1 LESPTAKVYAE
12 IRGEYIANT
21 AKTLAMAAVNTGRKM
36 NADQIYQPG
45 TNTLPM
51 YADGLKQL
59 AETEYNV
66 VSPVF
71 RREEWERVCAATM
84 RQPIQEFGKTLRDLN
99 AQIQSN
105 IMTDCFLAY
114 EIIGIVQRLAMD
126 LERIFDIRQPIMDAL
141 RPVRDTA
148 KLSMSGLLSGIRDSA
163 ASLATL
169 PADGA
174 AIPLTAEVMT
184 KLQTMTRLLDPVT
197 SVLRDLGDGGW
208 AKSVQ
213 SLDVQPNGEQLF
225 ANYARDFIETLLNSL
240 DNRGRALLRSTA
252 VQGVFMV
259 NNIAIIN
266 RMIQSS
272 DLLPLLQSTAPRL
285 IEPMNKRFVKRY
297 MDEWQ
302 GLCRLLFDQQNTRAM
317 RPSSGGTSE
326 SAAVVKALSSKEKEA
341 IKIKFS
347 GFNKDF
353 DDLVAKHRN
362 YNLEREVRVQFAK
375 EISSMIEPLYRR
387 FYDKYFEIDKGK
399 GKYVKYDKNQMSS
412 VLAGL
417 G

>member
-1 LESPTAKVYAE
+1 
-12 IRGEYIANT
+12 
-21 AKTLAMAAVNTGRKM
+21 
-36 NADQIYQPG
+36 
-45 TNTLPM
+45 M

-66 VSPVF
+66 VSPIF

-105 IMTDCFLAY
+105 IATDCFLAY
-114 EIIGIVQRLAMD
+114 EIIGVVQRLAID
-126 LERIFDIRQPIMDAL
+126 LERIVDIKQPLLDAL
-141 RPVRDTA
+141 KPVRDTA
-148 KLSMSGLLSGIRDSA
+148 KMSMSRMLSDIRDSA
-163 ASLATL
+163 ASLTTL
-169 PADGA
+169 SADGA
-174 AIPLTAEVMT
+174 AIPLTSDAMT
-184 KLQTMTRLLDPVT
+184 KLQTMVRLLEPVS

-208 AKSVQ
+208 LKSVQ

-225 ANYARDFIETLLNSL
+225 ANYARDAIDTTLNSL
-240 DNRGRALLRSTA
+240 DNRGRALLKSNA

-272 DLLPLLQSTAPRL
+272 DLLPLLQNTAPRL
-285 IEPMNKRFVKRY
+285 LDPWNKRCAKRY

-302 GLCRLLFDQQNTRAM
+302 VICRLLFDQQNTRSM
-317 RPSSGGTSE
+317 RPSSGGASE
-326 SAAVVKALSSKEKEA
+326 SAAVVKALGSKEKEA
-341 IKIKFS
+341 IKNKFS
-347 GFNKDF
+347 VFNKDF

-362 YNLEREVRVQFAK
+362 YSLEREVRAQFAK
-375 EISSMIEPLYRR
+375 EIASMIEPLYRR
-387 FYDKYFEIDKGK
+387 FWDKYHEIDKGK
-399 GKYVKYDKNQMSS
+399 GKYVKYDKNQMSA
-412 VLAGL
+412 VLASL